1 MGNVLLVH
9 GGWVDSSC
17 WDPVAS
23 PLRDRGHRVVTVEL
37 HRGTL
42 AADTNAVQEA
52 LDRLGDDVVVC
63 GWSYGGMVITGLKS
77 ASVRHLVYLTAFMP
91 DKDESLTSLNERHPA
106 EIGTVVQFDDGG
118 DLVLVGHE
126 IDELVWAD
134 APPHLA
140 AAARVSLRPQ
150 ARHTFIEAPPRV
162 SWRNV
167 PSTYVICRGDR
178 FINPDL
184 QRQLARRATHV
195 VEWDTSHAPMLSR
208 PDLVIDLLDELA
220 R

>member
-17 WDPVAS
+17 WNLVA
-23 PLRDRGHRVVTVEL
+23 PALRDRGHLVATFDL
-37 HRGTL
+37 HL
-42 AADTNAVQEA
+42 DALSADTDRVEEA

-91 DKDESLTSLNERHPA
+91 DKDESATSLNQRTGGARHRAP
-106 EIGTVVQFDDGG
+106 VQRRRRLSAGRPRDRRTGLG
-118 DLVLVGHE
+118 RRT
-126 IDELVWAD
+126 
-134 APPHLA
+134 
-140 AAARVSLRPQ
+140 AARCGSGACASLRPQ
-150 ARHTFIEAPPRV
+150 ARQTFIDAPLRA

-178 FINPDL
+178 IINPDL